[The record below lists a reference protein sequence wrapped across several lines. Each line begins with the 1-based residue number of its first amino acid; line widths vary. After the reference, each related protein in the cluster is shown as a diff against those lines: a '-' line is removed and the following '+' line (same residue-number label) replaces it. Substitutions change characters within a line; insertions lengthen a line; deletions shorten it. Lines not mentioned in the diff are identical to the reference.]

1 MYAIRWFRLCGSARV
16 EVRRMIASCQQND
29 QCVRADRY
37 AERNFSYGEKCGEDT
52 QQATR
57 GFTAEQ

>member
-1 MYAIRWFRLCGSARV
+1 
-16 EVRRMIASCQQND
+16 MIASCQQND

-37 AERNFSYGEKCGEDT
+37 AERNFSYGEKCGEDA

-57 GFTAEQ
+57 GFTAEQCETRGDGKKAGNEGPHDCE